1 MIEVHDENHHLNYN
15 QPAAHLTAAK
25 ATTTRYCSENGEG
38 SSSHKTKKNKVANGT
53 TSSDEKRPAA
63 VEMIERGPH
72 PLDQLGVEEVKA
84 VAAAVNEFLLW
95 TDYDGKIHPPDDGKN
110 HPPPCPRFSV
120 ITLKEPPKAELLARA
135 NGFPAPR
142 RQAHVIFMVPGSGLT
157 YEATVVIV
165 PAPGG
170 ASGLVGDVVNCTPL
184 ALGTQPLLSPEDFNL
199 AENIVKE
206 DAAVA
211 KLLKERYHITDI
223 GEI

>member
-1 MIEVHDENHHLNYN
+1 
-15 QPAAHLTAAK
+15 
-25 ATTTRYCSENGEG
+25 
-38 SSSHKTKKNKVANGT
+38 
-53 TSSDEKRPAA
+53 
-63 VEMIERGPH
+63 
-72 PLDQLGVEEVKA
+72 
-84 VAAAVNEFLLW
+84 
-95 TDYDGKIHPPDDGKN
+95 
-110 HPPPCPRFSV
+110 
-120 ITLKEPPKAELLARA
+120 
-135 NGFPAPR
+135 
-142 RQAHVIFMVPGSGLT
+142 MVPGSGLT